1 MYLLTFLYLSIGI
14 ILIWKAAESLEKNA
28 VLTAKKFNIS
38 PFIIGSTVIALGTS
52 APELFTTLFAALNGQ
67 GTMIIGNV
75 IGSNIANLSLVFGIT
90 IFILG
95 LKRKEI
101 NENSSSL
108 SLNLLLLILS
118 TLLVIIILI
127 FNPFSFFS
135 SSIFLLSFLGVVIF
149 LWSRMDKDVVNEG
162 MEPLEFNPLL
172 RLIFSILFLCLGS
185 WLIVKGANS
194 ILRIIDLGEMF
205 VGFTII
211 AIGTSLPEIAASVSL
226 SMKGRYQAVAGTLI
240 GSNIFNSLLVLS
252 IPGFF
257 NNPTRFSV
265 GWSYDDWTYL
275 LITLFIITIIFSLYM
290 KFLNRKTRKAS
301 TMLGV
306 LFITSYFISL
316 VIAYN

>member
-1 MYLLTFLYLSIGI
+1 M
-14 ILIWKAAESLEKNA
+14 
-28 VLTAKKFNIS
+28 
-38 PFIIGSTVIALGTS
+38 
-52 APELFTTLFAALNGQ
+52 
-67 GTMIIGNV
+67 
-75 IGSNIANLSLVFGIT
+75 
-90 IFILG
+90 
-95 LKRKEI
+95 
-101 NENSSSL
+101 
-108 SLNLLLLILS
+108 
-118 TLLVIIILI
+118 
-127 FNPFSFFS
+127 
-135 SSIFLLSFLGVVIF
+135 
-149 LWSRMDKDVVNEG
+149 
-162 MEPLEFNPLL
+162 
-172 RLIFSILFLCLGS
+172 
-185 WLIVKGANS
+185 IVKGANS